1 MDLLDFGLTP
11 LRDYLPKPVFEA
23 ACQRA
28 QKRKFCDGQAIHA
41 RGDTKVGLCIVAKG
55 AVRIGRFQH
64 GGSFNLLSIVGPGGH
79 FGDIAMQR
87 TLRTHNAYA
96 VGSTELFTIGGETI
110 EKLIRDEPEFAI
122 NLWRC
127 NSARFNAILELYDDA
142 RTLGITVRLGKVIY
156 VHAGRGELADGVACL
171 QRDFAEILGVTQV
184 SIGTSLKEL
193 EREGLV
199 ETGYRC
205 VKVPSKTNL
214 KAWLQKSGAV

>member
-23 ACQRA
+23 ACRRA
-28 QKRKFCDGQAIHA
+28 QRRKFNDGQAIHA
-41 RGDTKVGLCIVAKG
+41 RGDTNVGLCIVAEG

-87 TLRTHNAYA
+87 TVRTHNAYA
-96 VGSTELFTIGGETI
+96 VGSTELLVIDAAAI
-110 EKLIRDEPEFAI
+110 EELMRDEPGFAI

-142 RTLGITVRLGKVIY
+142 RTLGITLRLGKVIY
-156 VHAGRGELADGVACL
+156 VHAGRGELADGVACV
-171 QRDFAEILGVTQV
+171 QRDLAEILGVTSV

-193 EREGLV
+193 ESDGLV

-205 VKVPSKTNL
+205 VKVPSKTRL
-214 KAWLQKSGAV
+214 KAWLRKTGAM